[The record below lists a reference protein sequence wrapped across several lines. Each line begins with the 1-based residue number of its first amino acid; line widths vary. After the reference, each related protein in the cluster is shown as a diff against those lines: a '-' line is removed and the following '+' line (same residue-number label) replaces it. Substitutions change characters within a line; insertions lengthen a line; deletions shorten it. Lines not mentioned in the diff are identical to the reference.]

1 MSNAVL
7 TALISLRRHVRLTL
21 MAVALAW
28 AGVVSGQIPK
38 LAEVPAELP
47 KTKYESLTKD
57 RNGLGRQKEALQTR
71 ATKFNTRCAEVVA
84 GTALA
89 KECEEEQR
97 QIERIREQY
106 IKVATA
112 FNQSVTSAR
121 SRLNEVKE
129 LERQLERDQEALR
142 RMQKTIELSLKELE
156 EWSAANQEAEKAAL
170 LLGIKSLGGI
180 MATKLEKLSHSASA
194 YQERIARYD
203 KQLKSR
209 NVNVQIVGEKLSL
222 ALRGYVGAAAAAKT
236 GTTISTGLKAEEIWK
251 LFKDGMGTVLAMKS
265 KSDAAVKELLTDP
278 QLKAVFTEDKAGWEL
293 AQSLL
298 TLASESEEAERL
310 LGPQFALASFIVDY
324 GYEAT
329 KWTLSR
335 NRILQRADP
344 KKDAT
349 VIEAELKSI
358 DALKRQVELTIA
370 HLKAARLRAEQ

>member
-1 MSNAVL
+1 MNHAVL
-7 TALISLRRHVRLTL
+7 TALPGTRCHVRIIL
-21 MAVALAW
+21 MAMALAW
-28 AGVVSGQIPK
+28 AGVASGQIPK

-47 KTKYESLTKD
+47 KAKFESLTKD
-57 RNGLGRQKEALQTR
+57 RNGLGQQKEALQSR
-71 ATKFNTRCAEVVA
+71 AAKFNARCAEVVA

-97 QIERIREQY
+97 QLERIREQY
-106 IKVATA
+106 VKAATA
-112 FNQSVTSAR
+112 FNQSVTLAR
-121 SRLNEVKE
+121 SRLTEVRD

-142 RMQKTIELSLKELE
+142 RMQKTIELTLKELE

-170 LLGIKSLGGI
+170 LLGIKALGGT
-180 MATKLEKLSHSASA
+180 MATKLEKLSKSASA
-194 YQERIARYD
+194 YQGWVTRYA
-203 KQLKSR
+203 KQLQSR
-209 NVNVQIVGEKLSL
+209 NVNVQVVGEKLSL

-236 GTTISTGLKAEEIWK
+236 GTAISTGLKAEEIWK

-265 KSDAAVKELLTDP
+265 KSDATVKELLADP

-298 TLASESEEAERL
+298 TLASESEEAEKL

-344 KKDAT
+344 EKDAT

-358 DALKRQVELTIA
+358 DALKRQIESTTA
-370 HLKAARLRAEQ
+370 QLKAARLRAEQ